1 MRRREGFTLAELLV
15 SLAVLG
21 IVSIYLTNMLMQQNR
36 AYAAVDEVTEVQ
48 SNVRAI
54 ADLLEREIRET
65 ALMAPEAAAVCIVDN
80 TAGPDVLY
88 VTDGDAYDFASESRY
103 DLGANVTAGTPGA
116 GTVTFSL
123 ADLDTDSRPF
133 YDTDA
138 DGTADSDFRPGG
150 AVIVV
155 DRSNPQRGAACGPI
169 VAGGVD
175 LGTRRITVD
184 FSLGHATVAAMPLGG
199 PAAEFVVVPAHR
211 YWVDANRRLFRDD
224 LVLAAEVE
232 DLQLAAF
239 FDLDGDGNVDVNEYR
254 GETAGTAFP
263 PTPVWDNRELREVRF
278 NFVVRSAMP
287 DPNLPGAVFQALE
300 NRVAPAGGPDGFRRR
315 AFTAAVRTR
324 NVGHRWNAG

>member
-21 IVSIYLTNMLMQQNR
+21 IVSVYLTNMLTQQNR

-65 ALMAPEAAAVCIVDN
+65 ALMAPESSALCIVDN
-80 TAGPDVLY
+80 VNAPDVLY
-88 VTDGDAYDFASESRY
+88 VTDSDAYDFANENRY
-103 DLGANVTAGTPGA
+103 DLGAEVVSGVPSA
-116 GTVTFSL
+116 TVVNLGL
-123 ADLDTDSRPF
+123 ASLDTDNRPF
-133 YDTDA
+133 YDTNG
-138 DGTADSDFRPGG
+138 DGNADSDFRPGS

-155 DRSNPQRGAACGPI
+155 DRTNPDRGAACGAI
-169 VAGGVD
+169 VAGGVN
-175 LGTRRITVD
+175 LATNTVSVD
-184 FSLGHATVAAMPLGG
+184 FSLGRATLSAKLPGTGAEELVA
-199 PAAEFVVVPAHR
+199 VPAHR
-211 YWVDANRRLFRDD
+211 YWVDNNLRLQRDD
-224 LVLAAEVE
+224 LALAADVE

-239 FDLDGDGNVDVNEYR
+239 FDLNGDGDVDANEYR
-254 GETAGTAFP
+254 GVDAAATFP
-263 PTPVWDNRELREVRF
+263 PPGWDNRELREVRF
-278 NFVVRSAMP
+278 NFVVRSRMP
-287 DPNLPGAVFQALE
+287 DPTLPGAVFQTLE